1 MEDLQISLLKR
12 LLRRYPKKEKEPSV
26 PPKQE
31 LITFIGE
38 AYAGKTTI
46 LHRLR
51 TGEFYGSTVRTMGL
65 NVDSFEYRNVQFQAF
80 DLGGQESFHMIWGDY
95 LRLSSAVVF
104 VVDCSNP
111 DSFESSKAALYS
123 AMPNIPSNA
132 VLLIAANKADVS
144 GVDPYVTL
152 LKHFDLYDIQQ
163 KGGFRAINIFHMS
176 TKTGANFYQAFDWL
190 IETLTGE
197 IILPNIN
204 IHNICIYQTD
214 SGILVGSSSSTQG
227 QSHYD
232 PALLTSMFSAV
243 NTFAEASMGA
253 GVREILMKRS
263 KTAGIDEVSDNYK
276 LVRIEESDFSVIL
289 IVDESDSMRRG
300 IQIGKDLLVWTR
312 LKIPETTRLIELI
325 DGEEIQTYL
334 ENKFPEDLALAT
346 A

>member
-1 MEDLQISLLKR
+1 MKR
-12 LLRRYPKKEKEPSV
+12 LFRRQEKKEKVPS
-26 PPKQE
+26 PIKKESQ

-51 TGEFYGSTVRTMGL
+51 TGEFYNHSVRTMGL

-95 LRLSSAVVF
+95 LRLSNAVVF
-104 VVDCSNP
+104 VVDCANP
-111 DSFESSKAALYS
+111 NTFASSKAALYN
-123 AMPNIPSNA
+123 AMPNIPENA
-132 VLLIAANKADVS
+132 VLLIAANKADIS
-144 GVDPYVTL
+144 GIDPYVTL

-163 KGGFRAINIFHMS
+163 NGNFRAINIFHMS
-176 TKTGANFYQAFDWL
+176 AKSGVNFYQAFDWL

-214 SGILVGSSSSTQG
+214 SGLLIGSSSPTQG
-227 QSHYD
+227 QSYYD

-263 KTAGIDEVSDNYK
+263 QTAGLDEISDNYK
-276 LVRIEESDFSVIL
+276 LVRVEESDFSVIL
-289 IVDESDSMRRG
+289 IVNESDSMRKSVS
-300 IQIGKDLLVWTR
+300 IGKDLLIWTR
-312 LKIPETTRLIELI
+312 LKIPDPNTLFDQI
-325 DGEEIQTYL
+325 DGTEIQNYL
-334 ENKFPEDLALAT
+334 ETKFPEDMAKAGT
-346 A
+346 